1 MIGISM
7 KRFLFAAALCCAG
20 LAQAGVISGFTGS
33 YAVGNWTSSPGS
45 GSISTAGAPAAVVFT
60 SGDDGSGDPAYTSF
74 YIRFARDATVHFSWA
89 YDTTDDEPFFDPF
102 GYLLADDLAGL
113 ATGFGQLTDDAG
125 SQMQSGTY
133 SVVVAAG
140 QYFGFEAQSDNTFGA
155 ATTTVN
161 GLRID
166 EVPEPGSLAL
176 LAVALA
182 AAAATTRRRS
192 AA

>member
-1 MIGISM
+1 M
-7 KRFLFAAALCCAG
+7 KRLLFAAALCCASVAHAG
-20 LAQAGVISGFTGS
+20 LVSGFTGS
-33 YAVGNWTSSPGS
+33 YAVGNWTSAAGT
-45 GSISTAGAPAAVVFT
+45 GSIDTAGAPDAVVFT

-74 YIRFARDATVHFSWA
+74 YIQFARDATVHFSWA
-89 YDTTDDEPFFDPF
+89 YDTTDGEPFYDPF

-113 ATGFGQLTDDAG
+113 AAGFGQVTDDAG
-125 SQMQSGTY
+125 GLGQSGTQL
-133 SVVVAAG
+133 VVVAAG
-140 QYFGFEAQSDNTFGA
+140 QYFGFEARSDNTFGA

-182 AAAATTRRRS
+182 AAATTTRRRR